1 MTQDRAHSFGAVAA
15 AYDAGRPTFP
25 ADALTWILGPGR
37 LQILD
42 LGAGTGK
49 LTAVAAALGHDVVA
63 VDPSEEMLSLCRRIP
78 GVDTMVGAAES
89 IPLAHGS
96 VDAVI
101 VGQAFHWFDHAR
113 ALPEIARVLR
123 PHGVLGLLW
132 NNYDTVVPWVRRLHR
147 AIIGEDFLIGSD
159 EFDPMPTLLQ
169 SDLFSMVETA
179 RFRHWH
185 DLDRGG
191 PEATGPVAL
200 ARRSTDRVAARS
212 GAGADRRDLRRYRAA
227 AGAAA
232 DAVLHEL
239 LPDPSQRPRQLP
251 PHARRAGRPTALTQA
266 FMLLPGF
273 ATETLW
279 SSSDTLTRPAANVHL
294 FALLAEGCRWT
305 RKQCTSAK
313 PVPYQA
319 VHDASDFQE
328 LKRRY
333 KNFVVPWTIA
343 FMTWYLAYVACNN
356 WARDFMSHKLIG
368 HINVALVFGLLQFVS
383 TFAIAAIYGRFANR
397 KLDPLASGLNAKYKR
412 ERRR

>member
-1 MTQDRAHSFGAVAA
+1 MTTDDSERAHSFGAVAA

-49 LTAVAAALGHDVVA
+49 LTQVAAALGHDVVA
-63 VDPSEEMLSLCRRIP
+63 VDPSEEMLAVCRKLP

-89 IPLAHGS
+89 IPLAHAS

-147 AIIGEDFLIGSD
+147 AMIGEDFLAGND

-185 DLDRGG
+185 DLDRSGLRQ
-191 PEATGPVAL
+191 L
-200 ARRSTDRVAARS
+200 AMSHSRVAVLTESRRESVLDQIDAIYDGTARPPEP
-212 GAGADRRDLRRYRAA
+212 LRMPYFTNCYR
-227 AGAAA
+227 
-232 DAVLHEL
+232 
-239 LPDPSQRPRQLP
+239 
-251 PHARRAGRPTALTQA
+251 
-266 FMLLPGF
+266 
-273 ATETLW
+273 
-279 SSSDTLTRPAANVHL
+279 TRPSDLANYRRTL
-294 FALLAEGCRWT
+294 
-305 RKQCTSAK
+305 
-313 PVPYQA
+313 
-319 VHDASDFQE
+319 DA
-328 LKRRY
+328 
-333 KNFVVPWTIA
+333 
-343 FMTWYLAYVACNN
+343 
-356 WARDFMSHKLIG
+356 
-368 HINVALVFGLLQFVS
+368 
-383 TFAIAAIYGRFANR
+383 
-397 KLDPLASGLNAKYKR
+397 PLAPPL
-412 ERRR
+412 